1 MTLKSLRW
9 LTAIIFIPLIFYGL
23 AAAQEPAESAVL
35 NNDETFILNRINDSR
50 LRENL
55 VHLVPSEQLNRIAD
69 LWVEDLTARPIDA
82 LGDVYRTRMNQ
93 TIEDLM
99 EDESIQPYSD
109 GFVVDF
115 IPIVVRDFGP
125 SQIVD
130 FWVNDFRQPEPQ
142 LRTRRNVRFG
152 EPSLPMFSALYREI
166 GIAWKFNE
174 TTQRHYYTIIFAA
187 EPNVLPVVAAQRSA
201 ITEIAQMVNQ
211 REVVLYIH
219 DERVNRFGQG
229 STLGA
234 VEKIRISEQPGELDC
249 SADSPDW
256 RPYNNE
262 VLYTLSPGAGQK
274 SVHVQMC
281 DSAGRTLVSSIRL
294 TLTDSSFAPDVMR
307 AVRATQ
313 TAAAEATLFAPY
325 QPTIEAVLTATAN
338 IAATATPTAD
348 GT

>member
-1 MTLKSLRW
+1 MALKNLRW
-9 LTAIIFIPLIFYGL
+9 LTALILVPLMLYGL
-23 AAAQEPAESAVL
+23 AAAQESAELSS
-35 NNDETFILNRINDSR
+35 DEIAILNRINESR

-55 VHLVPSEQLNRIAD
+55 VHLVPSERLNRIAD
-69 LWVEDLTARPIDA
+69 AWVDDLTLRPIDG
-82 LGDVYRTRMNQ
+82 LGDVFLTRMNQ
-93 TIEDLM
+93 TVEDLM
-99 EDESIQPYSD
+99 QAEGIRPYSD

-125 SQIVD
+125 TQIVD
-130 FWVNDFRQPEPQ
+130 FWINDFRQPEPQ

-152 EPSLPMFSALYREI
+152 DPNLPMFSPLYREI

-174 TTQRHYYTIIFAA
+174 ITQRHYYTIIFAA

-201 ITEIAQMVNQ
+201 ITEIARTVAQ

-234 VEKIRISEQPGELDC
+234 VEKMRISEQSGELEC

-256 RPYNNE
+256 EPYNNE
-262 VLYTLSPGAGQK
+262 VLYTLSPGAGPK
-274 SVHVQMC
+274 TIYVQMC
-281 DSAGRTLVSSIRL
+281 DSAGRPLISSTQVTLIASAS
-294 TLTDSSFAPDVMR
+294 APDVMG

-313 TAAAEATLFAPY
+313 TAAADATLFAPY
-325 QPTIEAVLTATAN
+325 QPTIRAVLTATAA
-338 IAATATPTAD
+338 ITPTPQ
-348 GT
+348 